1 LLYKKFNFSKYIKFF
16 LPQGFKKNDCPGGE
30 LEEERRET
38 TLVLNRL
45 ESKKGQARMPQK
57 TLLCGK
63 N

>member
-1 LLYKKFNFSKYIKFF
+1 MASTGHIKGIKLFVAS
-16 LPQGFKKNDCPGGE
+16 GGE